1 MKHILFIALAV
12 SLMLSGCAS
21 TFSFGKGQAEPR
33 LPVEV
38 NTYTIPPNFIPQT
51 VIVTALGDSLSQGV
65 GDTENRGGYAGRLA
79 VSMAGW
85 PGIEGIA
92 LENTAKRGRRSDQLL
107 AMFQQG
113 TLTGPLQASDYIV
126 MTIGGNDVMRIV
138 KRDLFSLN
146 VDAFS
151 EELILYQ
158 NRFETIYASIRSLNP
173 TAPLVVVGL
182 YNPFS
187 LITDEV
193 EEFDEIIASYNA
205 VMAETVEEDPLAC
218 FVPVSDLF
226 VGNQNLVYH
235 TDFFH
240 PNSKGYDLMSERVLE
255 TIEQCGI
262 SYQG

>member
-1 MKHILFIALAV
+1 
-12 SLMLSGCAS
+12 MLSGCAS
-21 TFSFGKGQAEPR
+21 TFSFGKEQAEPR

-38 NTYTIPPNFIPQT
+38 NAYTIPPNFIPQT
-51 VIVTALGDSLSQGV
+51 VIITTLGDSLSQGV

-79 VSMAGW
+79 VEMASWRGV
-85 PGIEGIA
+85 EGIA

-107 AMFQQG
+107 ALFKQG
-113 TLTGPLQASDYIV
+113 TLTGPLLVSDYIL

-146 VDAFS
+146 IDAFS
-151 EELILYQ
+151 EELIFYQ
-158 NRFETIYASIRSLNP
+158 NRFETIYASIRSVNP

-193 EEFDEIIASYNA
+193 EEFDEIIASYNS

-255 TIEQCGI
+255 TLEQCGI
-262 SYQG
+262 NYQG